1 MATKRKGER
10 PLPGLPESVGALTP
24 DTPLTKDLAVWLT
37 ALLLRAAEG
46 DEAAA
51 AEAIRACTAA
61 PSLWEKVSGLQ
72 ENAERAW
79 VEMLAPAGPSGAFTR
94 EATRREL
101 GRLRREV
108 AGADPSPLERLLA
121 DRVAMCWLAATHADT
136 QYAQRLA
143 VGMSFKESEFHQRR
157 CERANRQLL
166 RSIQTLATVR
176 RLLTPV
182 VQLNV
187 AEQQINVAG

>member
-1 MATKRKGER
+1 MATRRKAER
-10 PLPGLPESVGALTP
+10 ALPALPESVGELTP

-37 ALLLRAAEG
+37 ALLMRAAGG

-51 AEAIRACTAA
+51 AEAIRACTAV
-61 PSLWEKVSGLQ
+61 PSLWEKVSGLG
-72 ENAERAW
+72 ETAERAW
-79 VEMLAPAGPSGAFTR
+79 IEMLAGTGPNGAFTR

-108 AGADPSPLERLLA
+108 AGETPSPVERLLA
-121 DRVAMCWLAATHADT
+121 ERVALCWLHATHADT

-143 VGMSFKESEFHQRR
+143 DGMSFRESEFHQRR

-176 RLLTPV
+176 RLLRPV
-182 VQLNV
+182 VQVNV
-187 AEQQINVAG
+187 AEQQINVAR